1 MHLETTE
8 SLPEKPNKD
17 PLQIDIVLVEPLYE
31 GNIGFAARV
40 MKNFGFHNLVLINPP
55 KLSMEAEAR
64 ASHAKDVLENAERIT
79 LDEVFARSNICIATT
94 GGLAKSVT
102 NPMRMPYYSVA
113 ELREMIKDVDGRIA
127 ILFGRENWGLNNE
140 EIGRCDIVCTIPTDE
155 EYPILNI
162 SHAVGIVCYELA
174 QLQRGEYHLASKI
187 EMESLYA
194 HLGRFLEGIQ
204 HPVEKR
210 ETTLLLARRVLGRTK
225 LTIREASTLHGIL
238 RRTEWHLKHPGQAY
252 DAEDREYWD
261 GEE

>member
-1 MHLETTE
+1 MHLETTKYP
-8 SLPEKPNKD
+8 SKKPYKD

-64 ASHAKDVLENAERIT
+64 AVHAKEVLENAERIT
-79 LDEVFARSNICIATT
+79 LNEVFARSNICIATT

-102 NPMRMPYYSVA
+102 CPMRMPYYSVA
-113 ELREMIKDVDGRIA
+113 ELREMIKEIDGRIS

-140 EIGRCDIVCTIPTDE
+140 EIARCDIVCTIPTDE

-174 QLQRGEYHLASKI
+174 HIQRGKYKLASKT
-187 EMESLYA
+187 EMVSLYA

-210 ETTLLLARRVLGRTK
+210 KTTLLLARRVLGRTN
-225 LTIREASTLHGIL
+225 LTVREASTLHGVL
-238 RRTEWHLKHPGQAY
+238 CRTEWHIKHPVQAY
-252 DAEDREYWD
+252 KSEEKEYSD
-261 GEE
+261 DSE

>member
-1 MHLETTE
+1 MHLETSQSRSE
-8 SLPEKPNKD
+8 QFNID
-17 PLQIDIVLVEPLYE
+17 RLQIDIVLVEPLYE

-55 KLSMEAEAR
+55 KLSLEAAAR
-64 ASHAKDVLENAERIT
+64 AVHAKDVLENAERIT
-79 LDEVFARSNICIATT
+79 LDEVFARSHICIATT

-102 NPMRMPYYSVA
+102 CPTRMPYYSVA
-113 ELREMIKDVDGRIA
+113 ELRDMIKDVDGRIS

-140 EIGRCDIVCTIPTDE
+140 EIARCDIVCTIPTDD

-174 QLQRGEYHLASKI
+174 HLQRGKYQLAGKI

-194 HLGRFLEGIQ
+194 HLGRYLEGIR
-204 HPVEKR
+204 HPIEKR
-210 ETTLLLARRVLGRTK
+210 ETTLLLARRVLGRTN
-225 LTIREASTLHGIL
+225 LTVREASTLHGIL

-261 GEE
+261 GVE